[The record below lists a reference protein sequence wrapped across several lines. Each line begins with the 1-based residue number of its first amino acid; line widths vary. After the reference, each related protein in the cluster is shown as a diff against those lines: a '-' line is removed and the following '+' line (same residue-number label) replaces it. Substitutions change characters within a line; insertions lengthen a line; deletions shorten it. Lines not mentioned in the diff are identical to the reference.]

1 MIVPSQRLMLV
12 AAVVV
17 VPLATAAGFVPGAAL
32 ACAITLVLL
41 AAAAAADAVRS
52 LERLDALHL
61 RTPAFL
67 RLTKDVPSQL
77 PVFIDNRSPHAIA
90 LRLSAVMPEG
100 VASESLIED
109 ILAPAGTSRF
119 DWQAPGTA
127 RGGAPL
133 SPPASATRF

>member
-17 VPLATAAGFVPGAAL
+17 VPLATAAGFVPGVAL
-32 ACAITLVLL
+32 PCVITLVLF

-52 LERLDALHL
+52 LERLDALHV

-67 RLTKDVPSQL
+67 RLTKDVPTQL
-77 PVFIDNRSPHAIA
+77 PVFIDNRSPHPIA
-90 LRLSAVMPEG
+90 LRLGAVMPSG

-109 ILAPAGTSRF
+109 VLAPAGASCF
-119 DWQAPGTA
+119 ELQAHGTPP
-127 RGGAPL
+127 RGD
-133 SPPASATRF
+133 